1 MYPLH
6 TLGQRQWFTMLVQGK
21 MVTWKDFY
29 LVPITCCSDYLFF
42 LLPMFLPLFHRPSY
56 PFQVSD
62 NSSLLRWL
70 LIIVAVRWRRLFP
83 TSQTLTYSECLPF
96 KRNGMDIRGIRM
108 GHRASCYDCNF
119 LVKESALMPVPVRP
133 ILLLSISLYS
143 LPCPFPV
150 FFCTLYMLVVFI
162 LNPSSVIL
170 KSLLNI
176 YRPPFLQL

>member
-29 LVPITCCSDYLFF
+29 LVPITCSSDYLFF
-42 LLPMFLPLFHRPSY
+42 LLPMFLSLFHQPSC
-56 PFQVSD
+56 PFPVSD

-70 LIIVAVRWRRLFP
+70 LITVALRWRCLFP
-83 TSQTLTYSECLPF
+83 NSQTLTYLACLPF
-96 KRNGMDIRGIRM
+96 KRNGMDIRAIRM
-108 GHRASCYDCNF
+108 GHRASCYDCSF
-119 LVKESALMPVPVRP
+119 LEKEAALMPVPVRP

-150 FFCTLYMLVVFI
+150 FFCTFYILSCLYFE
-162 LNPSSVIL
+162 S
-170 KSLLNI
+170 
-176 YRPPFLQL
+176 QLCDLEKFT